1 MHVDV
6 QTVRRVFED
15 VLSGSMSRELADR
28 WAFAVILK
36 EETGVVTYSP
46 PFERERIWAGVMYL
60 YGINTMKAPNE
71 YLHSNDDIRE
81 AMMAILCGDGD
92 ELAGDDS
99 ASLRAAVSQE
109 SGIGQTYSIFRAYRG
124 DVINHRVSHETPLG
138 YTDLAP

>member
-1 MHVDV
+1 MEVDLQAV
-6 QTVRRVFED
+6 CRVFED
-15 VLSGSMSRELADR
+15 VLNGSMLREQADR
-28 WAFAVILK
+28 WAYAVVQE

-81 AMMAILCGDGD
+81 AMMAILCGGDD

-99 ASLRAAVSQE
+99 ASLRAAVATR
-109 SGIGQTYSIFRAYRG
+109 IT
-124 DVINHRVSHETPLG
+124 VLV
-138 YTDLAP
+138 